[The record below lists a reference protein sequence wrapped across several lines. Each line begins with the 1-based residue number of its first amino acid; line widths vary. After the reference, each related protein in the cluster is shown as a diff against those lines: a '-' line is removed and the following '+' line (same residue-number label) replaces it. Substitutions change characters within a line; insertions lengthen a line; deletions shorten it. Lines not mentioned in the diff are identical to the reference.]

1 MIIKYVIQGQYQ
13 LVDNHGESGESDF
26 GESFTVHIGVRY
38 SST

>member
-1 MIIKYVIQGQYQ
+1 MIIKYVIQGRYR
-13 LVDNHGESGESDF
+13 LVESGESDF